1 MKNFKQSG
9 DTATLIAAA
18 AVASG
23 AGILVGSIFGIA
35 TNAAAIGEEVEAK
48 RTGVFTVAKNSAEA
62 WAVGDKVYWDDTAKV
77 FTITNTTDTLV
88 GAAYAVAANPSA
100 IGTVLLDGAIR

>member
-9 DTATLIAAA
+9 DTVTLIAAA

-77 FTITNTTDTLV
+77 FTITNTADTLV